1 MKILIV
7 SGFLGSG
14 KTSFIK
20 AMAKATGRSFVIVE
34 NEFADLNIDANILLE
49 ESKQNRTEEEEMKI
63 WELSEGCICCSL
75 NLDFTHSVLTIANTL
90 DPDYLIVEPSGVAYP
105 SRIIKQLNKLSYE
118 RIELLAPITIVDG
131 INYTTSKKQ
140 FPDYFNDQ
148 IKTAGHIVVSKSE
161 NFSAEDFFKIK
172 EDLHLASPI
181 EFSENHYSHW
191 DTTAWIALLQKKM
204 IVQTTDKDDFIP
216 QFRMITEPEKTPLE
230 NISITTT
237 YLNNPVQLVYILQMF
252 TKGFV
257 GKVVRAK
264 GYLKIGNFWYRFD
277 LVEGQYVISG
287 YQEMPDTRVVVIG
300 QQLYRDGIKSLFNG
314 NF

>member
-34 NEFADLNIDANILLE
+34 NEFADLDIDGNILLE
-49 ESKQNRTEEEEMKI
+49 ENRQNKTEEEEMKI

-90 DPDYLIVEPSGVAYP
+90 NPDYLIVEPSGVAHP

-118 RIELLAPITIVDG
+118 RIELLAPVTIVDG
-131 INYTTSKKQ
+131 INYAISKKQ

-148 IKTAGHIVVSKSE
+148 IKTAGRIVVSKSE
-161 NFSAEDFFKIK
+161 NFSAVEFSAIK
-172 EDLHLASPI
+172 EELQLAPEI
-181 EFSENHYSHW
+181 EFAESHYSHW
-191 DTTAWIALLQKKM
+191 DKPTWMALLCKKM
-204 IVQTTDKDDFIP
+204 IVESADKENLSLSFK
-216 QFRMITEPEKTPLE
+216 MITESEKVPLE

-237 YLNNPVQLVYILQMF
+237 NLNNPVQLIYVLQMLI
-252 TKGFV
+252 KGFA
-257 GKVVRAK
+257 GNVVRAK
-264 GYLKIGNFWYRFD
+264 GYLCLGNFWYRFD

-287 YQEMPDTRVVVIG
+287 YNKMPDTRVVVIG
-300 QQLYRDGIKSLFNG
+300 QQLHRERIKVLFERL
-314 NF
+314 F